1 MPFYYKIGW
10 IRDKKERSRIA
21 SNLIALRK
29 HLKKE
34 IPRRTVN
41 DTLLLATW
49 NIRDFDSNKFKHGPR
64 IRESY
69 LHLRQDQENYDWAA
83 AIKMLAF
90 LDITNQ
96 YLRTMNTMCTGN
108 IWIQLN

>member
-1 MPFYYKIGW
+1 M
-10 IRDKKERSRIA
+10 
-21 SNLIALRK
+21 RK
-29 HLKKE
+29 YLKKE

-69 LHLRQDQENYDWAA
+69 FYITEIISAFDIIALQEINKNLRAL
-83 AIKMLAF
+83 KRVM
-90 LDITNQ
+90 DILGGNWQ
-96 YLRTMNTMCTGN
+96 Y
-108 IWIQLN
+108 I